1 MRHRR
6 WLEFSKD
13 RYFEL
18 SYHPCKA
25 NMVADTLSRNS
36 LHMSMLMG
44 REMNLIE
51 HFRDLSFVCEM
62 TQRSVMLGMLK
73 LNTNVL

>member
-6 WLEFSKD
+6 WLEFLKD
-13 RYFEL
+13 RDFKL

-36 LHMSMLMG
+36 LHISVLMG
-44 REMNLIE
+44 REMILIE
-51 HFRDLSFVCEM
+51 QFRDLSFVCEVAP
-62 TQRSVMLGMLK
+62 RSVMLGMLN
-73 LNTNVL
+73 LDINVL